1 MELRNDADCR
11 AVQLRNESL
20 QRYLTYVRCLIENL
34 QLEME
39 SRPIEFIL
47 FKQSIQ
53 RSRQIV
59 LLQMLS
65 VMIAALQDQGYRFS
79 DLLKA
84 LSDYAAGEKDKVPED
99 SDAWQT
105 VSYLLQMAA
114 EEAEQKDRELP

>member
-1 MELRNDADCR
+1 M
-11 AVQLRNESL
+11 
-20 QRYLTYVRCLIENL
+20 ENL
-34 QLEME
+34 QLEMQ

-47 FKQSIQ
+47 LKQSIE

-99 SDAWQT
+99 SYTWQT
-105 VSYLLQMAA
+105 VSSLLKMAA

>member
-1 MELRNDADCR
+1 MELRNNADCR

-20 QRYLTYVRCLIENL
+20 QRCLTYVRYLMENL

-47 FKQSIQ
+47 FKQSIE

-99 SDAWQT
+99 SYAWQT
-105 VSYLLQMAA
+105 VSSLLQMAA